1 MGRAISKQPG
11 QPEISGQVSIKDVA
25 RIAGVSIA
33 TVSRCI
39 NQPERVREVTRDKV
53 QAAILETG
61 FSPNTLAQNFRRGKS
76 HVIMV
81 VLPSVGDPFFTAV
94 IQGIRSVA
102 SGQGYSLL
110 INETQF
116 NTMTADEIGAMVVSR
131 QADGIVLL
139 ASMSPFGTRVLSA
152 ESHRALPIV
161 IGCETISPE
170 LARFPGVHI
179 DNVAAAEEATDY
191 LLKLGHRKI
200 AFIYGHD
207 TSLLTRDRESGYRDA
222 MHKANIPI
230 EDGWVLKGKMTI
242 DGSIDATHRLLQHPD
257 RPTAVF
263 CANDEM
269 AMGCIY
275 AIKAAG
281 LRVPGDLSVVGFDD
295 IRYARILDPPLTTV
309 RQPAEEIGQRV
320 MRRLL
325 LEIEEGRSPTAETEI
340 VSHELIIRQ
349 SAAPPATDYQN
360 S

>member
-1 MGRAISKQPG
+1 MAPAISKQRNQ
-11 QPEISGQVSIKDVA
+11 QPDVSGQVSIKDVA
-25 RIAGVSIA
+25 RIAGVSTA

-39 NQPERVREVTRDKV
+39 NQPERVREVTRNKV
-53 QAAILETG
+53 QAAILDTG
-61 FSPNTLAQNFRRGKS
+61 FSPNTLAQSFRRGKS

-81 VLPSVGDPFFTAV
+81 VLPSVGDPFFTEV
-94 IQGIRSVA
+94 MKGIRSVA
-102 SGQGYSLL
+102 SGHGYALL

-116 NTMTADEIGAMVVSR
+116 NTMTADEIGSMVVSR

-139 ASMSPFGTRVLSA
+139 ASMSPFGTTVLSS

-179 DNVAAAEEATDY
+179 DNVAAAREATNY

-222 MHKANIPI
+222 MHKAGITI
-230 EDGWVLKGKMTI
+230 RDGWVLEGKMTI
-242 DGSIDATHRLLQHPD
+242 DGAISATRGLLDHPH
-257 RPTAVF
+257 RPTAIF

-269 AMGCIY
+269 AMGCIH

-281 LRVPGDLSVVGFDD
+281 LRVPEDLSVVGFDD
-295 IRYARILDPPLTTV
+295 IRYAQIFDPPLTTV
-309 RQPAEEIGQRV
+309 RQPAEEIGRRV
-320 MRRLL
+320 MHRLL
-325 LEIEEGRSPTAETEI
+325 LEMEEGRSPSAETEI
-340 VSHELIIRQ
+340 VAHELIIRE
-349 SAAPPATDYQN
+349 SAAPPG
-360 S
+360 